1 MAHQEGKAIPHWISW
16 PLAALLVLVLGAWLA
31 VSVFGWNWL
40 RAPIERYTADKT
52 GRVLAISG
60 DLQLSLEWPQL
71 RLHAAG
77 VTFDNPAWAKESKML
92 AAQGV
97 DLTLDL
103 PQLMRG
109 RFAFP
114 EVRLDRVVVFLEQ
127 GSEGRKSWLLDRLQ
141 QDEAAVIPI
150 GRVALEYATVGYD
163 DVAQGTR
170 IRAALSTDTAGA
182 GNSAGLAFTAQGSFK
197 GQALQAKGTG
207 GPLLALRDASRP
219 YALAVDATIGRTA
232 VHADGSVTG
241 LLALTAV
248 DMRLTL
254 RGDSLEQLYPLL
266 GMAFPGT
273 RAYATQGH
281 LLHSGTQWRYEDF
294 AGHIGQSDITGAL
307 QVNTAGK
314 RPALSADLMSK
325 LLDLNDL
332 GPVIGAR
339 AGSVAKAVSAP
350 AQARVLPDLAF
361 RTERWNSVDAE
372 VQLRAKTLRHAAAL
386 PLENLVTHLSLR
398 DAVLTLE
405 PLDFGLAGGQLSAH
419 VTLDGRSQPL
429 QAKARVQVKK
439 ILLARL
445 FPTVE
450 LAQSSIG
457 QVNGEFDL
465 AGQGNSVAA
474 MLGSANGKLGLVV
487 TGGEISKLMMEK
499 SGLHLWEILALNVR
513 GDRLVKLRCA
523 VADFDVSRG
532 KMLAQA
538 LVFDTEINTLLGS
551 GSIDLAQEKLD
562 LTLIPKTKATSPVA
576 LRSPIYVRGTLAR
589 PQVQVDKGR
598 VAARALGAVAL
609 GLLNPL
615 LALLPLVDTGPG
627 SDSDCRQL
635 VREAKAMPAVPK
647 PAASR

>member
-1 MAHQEGKAIPHWISW
+1 MATQEGKAIPSWLSW
-16 PLAALLVLVLGAWLA
+16 PLAALLLLLVCSWLA

-40 RAPIERYTADKT
+40 RAPIERYALQKT

-60 DLQLSLEWPQL
+60 DLSLGMAWPLL

-77 VTFDNPAWAKESKML
+77 VTFDNPSWAKESKML

-97 DLTLDL
+97 DVTLEL
-103 PQLMRG
+103 PQLLQR
-109 RFAFP
+109 RLVFP
-114 EVRLDRVVVFLEQ
+114 EVRLDRAVVFLEQ
-127 GSEGRKSWLLDRLQ
+127 GSEGRKSWLLDSLQ
-141 QDEAAVIPI
+141 QDETAVIPI
-150 GRVALEYATVGYD
+150 GRVALEYATLGYD
-163 DVAQGTR
+163 DVAQRTR
-170 IRAALSTDTAGA
+170 IRAALSTDSSGA
-182 GNSAGLAFTAQGSFK
+182 DNSAGLNFSAQGSFK
-197 GQALQAKGTG
+197 GQALQATGKG
-207 GPLLALRDASRP
+207 GPLLALRDLGRP
-219 YALAVDATIGRTA
+219 YALNLDATVGSTA
-232 VHADGSVTG
+232 VKADGSITG

-248 DMRLTL
+248 DMQMQL

-266 GMAFPGT
+266 GMAFPAT
-273 RAYATQGH
+273 RAYATQGR
-281 LLHSGTQWRYEDF
+281 LLHSDALWRYQDF
-294 AGHIGQSDITGAL
+294 SGHIGQSDIAGTL
-307 QVNTAGK
+307 QVSTAAK
-314 RPALSADLMSK
+314 VPALSADLTSN

-339 AGSVAKAVSAP
+339 PGSVAKAARAP
-350 AQARVLPDLAF
+350 AQARVLPDVAF

-419 VTLDGRSQPL
+419 ITLDGRSQPL
-429 QAKARVQVKK
+429 LGKALVQVKK
-439 ILLARL
+439 VLLARL
-445 FPTVE
+445 FPTIE
-450 LAQSSIG
+450 LAKDSIG

-465 AGQGNSVAA
+465 AGQGDSVAA

-523 VADFDVSRG
+523 VADYDVSHG
-532 KMLAQA
+532 SMLAQA

-551 GSIDLAQEKLD
+551 GRIDLAQEKLD
-562 LTLIPKTKATSPVA
+562 LTLIPKTKAISPVA

-589 PQVQVDKGR
+589 PDVQVDKGR
-598 VAARALGAVAL
+598 VAVRALGAVAL
-609 GLLNPL
+609 GLVNPL
-615 LALLPLVDTGPG
+615 LALLPLVETGPG

-635 VREAKAMPAVPK
+635 VREAKAMPAAPK
-647 PAASR
+647 PAAAR